1 MNELIEWF
9 RNRWACID
17 NDIDIPLLDYVICG
31 ATIPIFIFGFIAVI
45 ATVPIWGI
53 PYLVYRVYFAERREE

>member
-1 MNELIEWF
+1 MSKLIEWF

-17 NDIDIPLLDYVICG
+17 NDIDIPLLDYIICG
-31 ATIPIFIFGFIAVI
+31 VTIPIFIFVSV

-53 PYLVYRVYFAERREE
+53 PYLVYRVYFAERI